1 MDVPKK
7 VKTSKQAEIHHFKAT
22 PPMLLQATTEAF
34 ESFSPKKSRK
44 LDRRSFTGV
53 GNSTRK
59 KKKFLS
65 KASSSPYRPTSNLA
79 HWKRARTRKR
89 ARAFALSVCL
99 LYTNMYVPPVKTKP
113 PTKFL
118 CKSQPSWK
126 RAEFFFWP
134 ACRMVFATD
143 NDIS

>member
-59 KKKFLS
+59 KKKIPF
-65 KASSSPYRPTSNLA
+65 
-79 HWKRARTRKR
+79 
-89 ARAFALSVCL
+89 
-99 LYTNMYVPPVKTKP
+99 
-113 PTKFL
+113 
-118 CKSQPSWK
+118 
-126 RAEFFFWP
+126 EGFFITVSTYF
-134 ACRMVFATD
+134 
-143 NDIS
+143 

>member
-1 MDVPKK
+1 MCLKK

-89 ARAFALSVCL
+89 ARVRALRLSVIHKHVCPSRKNQATHQIFVQISTLLEEGGIFFLACL
-99 LYTNMYVPPVKTKP
+99 SNGI
-113 PTKFL
+113 
-118 CKSQPSWK
+118 CDRQ
-126 RAEFFFWP
+126 
-134 ACRMVFATD
+134 
-143 NDIS
+143 

>member
-1 MDVPKK
+1 MCLKK

-59 KKKFLS
+59 KKNSFRRLLHH
-65 KASSSPYRPTSNLA
+65 RIDLLLTWLIGIE
-79 HWKRARTRKR
+79 RARDQR
-89 ARAFALSVCL
+89 ARVRALRLSVIHKHVCPSRKNQATHQIFVQISTLLEEGGIFFLACL
-99 LYTNMYVPPVKTKP
+99 SNGI
-113 PTKFL
+113 
-118 CKSQPSWK
+118 CDRQ
-126 RAEFFFWP
+126 
-134 ACRMVFATD
+134 
-143 NDIS
+143 

>member
-7 VKTSKQAEIHHFKAT
+7 SENIKASRDPPLQSDATYASSSNNRSLREFFPQKVKKIGQ
-22 PPMLLQATTEAF
+22 TEF
-34 ESFSPKKSRK
+34 YGSGQQHQEE
-44 LDRRSFTGV
+44 
-53 GNSTRK
+53 
-59 KKKFLS
+59 KKFLS

-79 HWKRARTRKR
+79 HWNRARATS